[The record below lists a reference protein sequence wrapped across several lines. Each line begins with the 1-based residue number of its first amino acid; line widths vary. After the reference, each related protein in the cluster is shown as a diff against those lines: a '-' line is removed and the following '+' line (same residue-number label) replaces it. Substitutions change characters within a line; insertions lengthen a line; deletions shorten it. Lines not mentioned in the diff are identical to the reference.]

1 MTYPSAKAPDHCSKN
16 PRMADAKIT
25 KVLLKFQSN
34 ESTPGGS
41 KQGNIAA
48 RKIKVI
54 GVVFHI
60 SLLIN
65 PHITDKEKKYSDA
78 NQQQESEIEIS
89 VLKCKYIKLL
99 TTKPSNS
106 LAAVV

>member
-1 MTYPSAKAPDHCSKN
+1 MPYPSAKAPDNWSKN
-16 PRMADAKIT
+16 PRMADVSIT
-25 KVLLKFQSN
+25 NVLMKFQSK

-60 SLLIN
+60 NLLNN
-65 PHITDKEKKYSDA
+65 P
-78 NQQQESEIEIS
+78 Q
-89 VLKCKYIKLL
+89 IKQIR
-99 TTKPSNS
+99 NIGM
-106 LAAVV
+106 

>member
-1 MTYPSAKAPDHCSKN
+1 M
-16 PRMADAKIT
+16 
-25 KVLLKFQSN
+25 KFQSK

-60 SLLIN
+60 NLLIN
-65 PHITDKEKKYSDA
+65 PQIREGER
-78 NQQQESEIEIS
+78 NI
-89 VLKCKYIKLL
+89 VM
-99 TTKPSNS
+99 
-106 LAAVV
+106 

>member
-1 MTYPSAKAPDHCSKN
+1 MKFNRIGPKHSTRNENSFNRQNHSTLRNVTYPSAKAPDHCSKN
-16 PRMADAKIT
+16 PRMADIKIT
-25 KVLLKFQSN
+25 EVLLKFQSK

-65 PHITDKEKKYSDA
+65 SQIRQHRERKEKK
-78 NQQQESEIEIS
+78 
-89 VLKCKYIKLL
+89 L
-99 TTKPSNS
+99 
-106 LAAVV
+106 

>member
-1 MTYPSAKAPDHCSKN
+1 
-16 PRMADAKIT
+16 MADPKIT

-60 SLLIN
+60 NLLIG
-65 PHITDKEKKYSDA
+65 PQIRQDR
-78 NQQQESEIEIS
+78 Q
-89 VLKCKYIKLL
+89 
-99 TTKPSNS
+99 
-106 LAAVV
+106 

>member
-1 MTYPSAKAPDHCSKN
+1 LKFFYHVKLFNNKNATYPSAKAPDHCSKN
-16 PRMADAKIT
+16 PRTADPKIT

-60 SLLIN
+60 SLSIN
-65 PHITDKEKKYSDA
+65 MGEKW
-78 NQQQESEIEIS
+78 
-89 VLKCKYIKLL
+89 
-99 TTKPSNS
+99 
-106 LAAVV
+106 